1 MSVLEAI
8 LQGIVQGLTEF
19 LPVSS
24 SGHLSVVQHCFG
36 IKGETGI
43 LFSIIL
49 HVATLLAVFIAFR
62 KLVCDLIMEFFRAVK
77 DLFTGKFKFN
87 TNNPNRKM
95 LYLIIISL
103 VPLGVAFFI
112 RDFYE
117 GLASD
122 NDIVVEGVCFL
133 ITAVLM
139 FLSERWNYGRKTALD
154 LGVKDALLVG
164 CVQAVAPMPGIS
176 RSGSTIAAGLFCG
189 MERETAVQFSFIMG
203 MPAVLGSAVV
213 ELKDV
218 NAAAFANTSMLALIC
233 GFVTALV
240 VGIAAIAMVKWLV
253 ASNKFKI
260 FGIYLTILG
269 VLVLGVGIAEH
280 IIGTPFYQWLA

>member
-1 MSVLEAI
+1 MTIFEAI
-8 LQGIVQGLTEF
+8 IQGLVQGLTEF

-24 SGHLSVVQHCFG
+24 SGHLSVLQHCFG
-36 IKGETGI
+36 INGETGV

-62 KLVCDLIMEFFRAVK
+62 KLVCDLILEFFKAIK
-77 DLFTGKFKFN
+77 DVFTGKFKFH
-87 TNNPNRKM
+87 TDNPNRKM
-95 LYLIIISL
+95 LYLIVISL
-103 VPLGVAFFI
+103 LPMVVAFFI

-117 GLASD
+117 GFSSD

-139 FLSERWNYGRKTALD
+139 FCSERWNHGTKTPLELGAKEALI
-154 LGVKDALLVG
+154 VG
-164 CVQAVAPMPGIS
+164 CVQAIAPMPGIS

-189 MERETAVQFSFIMG
+189 MDRKTAVQFSFIMG

-213 ELKDV
+213 ELGDV
-218 NAAAFANTSMLALIC
+218 TPTMFADIGVWALVL
-233 GFVTALV
+233 GFLTALV
-240 VGIAAIAMVKWLV
+240 IGVAAIAMVNWLV

-260 FGIYLTILG
+260 FGVYLSILG
-269 VLVLGVGIAEH
+269 VLVTGMGIAEH
-280 IIGTPFYQWLA
+280 ILGTSFYQWIA